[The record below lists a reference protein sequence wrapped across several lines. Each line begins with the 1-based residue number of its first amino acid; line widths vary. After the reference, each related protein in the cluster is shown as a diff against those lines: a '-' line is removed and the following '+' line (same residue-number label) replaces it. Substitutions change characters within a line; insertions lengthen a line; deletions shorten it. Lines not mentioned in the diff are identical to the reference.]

1 MTPQEEINYLK
12 REIRNLEK
20 KIEDMPLTLTGKV
33 VFINP
38 VEDVSKTAGKVF
50 NTQNICLDTTKTIN
64 GTPYSNSA
72 MFQFTGDNCKL
83 LEGLGLGDKVEI
95 KYSVKGKIY
104 TNDKLKQSPMNLRA
118 EGCITNLNGY
128 EVSVIEKAKPSDL
141 GGSSEVKTEPG
152 KKPDVIP
159 EGYVWDELSGSLKQ
173 KDDLPF

>member
-1 MTPQEEINYLK
+1 MNDQELIKYLK
-12 REIRNLEK
+12 GEIRNLEN
-20 KIEDMPLTLTGKV
+20 KIENMPLSLVGRV

-38 VEDVSKTAGKVF
+38 MEDVSKQAGKVF
-50 NTQNICLDTTKTIN
+50 NTQNICLDTTQLIN
-64 GTPYSNSA
+64 GTPYANSA

-83 LEGLGLGDKVEI
+83 IEKLGIGDKVEI

-104 TNDKLKQSPMNLRA
+104 TKDTIKPSPLNLKG

-128 EVSVIEKAKPSDL
+128 EVTVIEKAKVD
-141 GGSSEVKTEPG
+141 SSGQPDVKAEPG

-159 EGYVWDELSGSLKQ
+159 DGYVWDELSGSLKQ

>member
-1 MTPQEEINYLK
+1 MNDQELIKYLK
-12 REIRNLEK
+12 GEIRNLEN
-20 KIEDMPLTLTGKV
+20 KIENMPLALVGKV

-38 VEDVSKTAGKVF
+38 MEDVSKQAGKVF
-50 NTQNICLDTTKTIN
+50 NTQNICLDTTQLIN
-64 GTPYSNSA
+64 GTPYANSA

-83 LEGLGLGDKVEI
+83 IEKLGIGDKVEI

-104 TNDKLKQSPMNLRA
+104 TNDKLKVQPLNPKA

-128 EVSVIEKAKPSDL
+128 EVTVIEKAKLDATGQPD
-141 GGSSEVKTEPG
+141 VKVEPG

-159 EGYVWDELSGSLKQ
+159 EGWVWDELSGTLKQ